1 MTSKLPRP
9 RSGPLT
15 TGPSRAPARAM
26 LRAVGLSDADM
37 ERPQVA
43 VASSWNEVTP
53 CNMHLNT
60 LAGHAKEGVRIAG
73 AVPLEFGTIAV
84 SDGISMG
91 HEGMK
96 ASLVS
101 REVIA
106 DSVELMVHAER
117 FDALV
122 AIAGC
127 DKSLPGMMMA
137 CARLDVPAAFLYG
150 GTILPGWVH
159 GKAVTI
165 QDVFEAVGAQ
175 ATGELSDAGL
185 REVEKAACPG
195 AGSCAGMYTAN
206 TMAACAEVLGLA
218 VPGSASAPAVS
229 AARADLARQTGEA
242 AVKALELGL
251 NARRILTRPAL
262 LNAAAVVMA
271 TAGSTNAVLHLL
283 AIAAEAQVELT
294 LDDFDVISR
303 RTPLIASMR
312 PAGRYV
318 MSELDQAGGLPVILR
333 ELLSAGLLDGDTI
346 AVNGRTLAENVADAG
361 SPDGKVVHAITDP
374 IQAEGGLAVLRGSL
388 APNGAVVKT
397 PGLETL
403 RFDGTAAVFEN
414 EEACFA
420 AVTGGQVA
428 KGSVVI
434 IRNEGP
440 KGGPGM
446 REMLAVTAA
455 IKGAGLGQDVV
466 LVTDGRFSGATFGAC
481 IAHAAPEAFDGGPIA
496 LVADGDPVVIDI
508 PQRRLDLLVDDAELA
523 RRRAAWRRP
532 APNYTTGALA
542 KYAALVSGADTG
554 AICTVP
560 VSTGPVSTGPV

>member
-1 MTSKLPRP
+1 MTSLPRP

-15 TGPSRAPARAM
+15 TGPARAPQRAM
-26 LRAVGLSDADM
+26 LRAVGLSEQDLKL
-37 ERPQVA
+37 PQVA

-53 CNMHLNT
+53 CNLHLNS
-60 LAGHAKEGVRIAG
+60 LAVAAKEGVRQAG

-127 DKSLPGMMMA
+127 DKSLPGMLMA
-137 CARLDVPAAFLYG
+137 CARLNVPAAFLYG
-150 GTILPGWVH
+150 GTILPGWAL
-159 GKAVTI
+159 GRSLTI

-175 ATGELSDAGL
+175 AAGQMSDADL
-185 REVEKAACPG
+185 LAVERAACPG

-206 TMAACAEVLGLA
+206 TMSACAEALGMAL
-218 VPGSASAPAVS
+218 PGSASPPAVT
-229 AARADLARQTGEA
+229 AERAALARATGEVAVA
-242 AVKALELGL
+242 ALAAGL
-251 NARRILTRPAL
+251 RPRDIMTRTAF

-294 LDDFDVISR
+294 LDDFDAISR
-303 RTPLIASMR
+303 RTPHIASMR
-312 PAGRYV
+312 PAGRFV
-318 MSELDQAGGLPVILR
+318 MSELDQVGGLPVVLR
-333 ELLSAGLLDGDTI
+333 ELLEAGIIEGDAI
-346 AVNGRTLAENVADAG
+346 AVNGRTLAENVAAAAR
-361 SPDGKVVHAITDP
+361 PDGDVVRPASDP
-374 IQAEGGLAVLRGSL
+374 ISAEGGLAVLRGSL
-388 APNGAVVKT
+388 APNGAVVKV

-403 RFDGTAAVFEN
+403 RFEGPARVYER
-414 EEACFA
+414 EEDCFA
-420 AVTGGQVA
+420 AITGGKVA
-428 KGSVVI
+428 KGDVLVI
-434 IRNEGP
+434 RYEGP

-455 IKGAGLGQDVV
+455 LKGAGLGKDVV

-496 LVADGDPVVIDI
+496 LVAEGDLIVLDVPR
-508 PQRRLDLLVDDAELA
+508 RRLDLLVDDGELA
-523 RRRAAWRRP
+523 RRRAGWKRP
-532 APNYTTGALA
+532 APHYTTGALA
-542 KYAALVSGADTG
+542 KYAALVGGADRG
-554 AICTVP
+554 AVCTPDGDQRTVR
-560 VSTGPVSTGPV
+560 

>member
-1 MTSKLPRP
+1 MTNLPRP

-15 TGPSRAPARAM
+15 TGPARAPQRAM
-26 LRAVGLSDADM
+26 LRAVGLSDDDLKL
-37 ERPQVA
+37 PQVA

-53 CNMHLNT
+53 CNLHLNG
-60 LAGHAKEGVRIAG
+60 LAGAAKEGVRQAG
-73 AVPLEFGTIAV
+73 AVPIEFGTIAV
-84 SDGISMG
+84 SDGIAMG

-127 DKSLPGMMMA
+127 DKSLPGMLMA
-137 CARLDVPAAFLYG
+137 CARLNVPAAFLYG
-150 GTILPGWVH
+150 GTILPGH
-159 GKAVTI
+159 ALGRSLTI

-175 ATGELSDAGL
+175 AAGEMSDADL
-185 REVEKAACPG
+185 LAVERAACPG

-206 TMAACAEVLGLA
+206 TMSACSEALGMALPGAAT
-218 VPGSASAPAVS
+218 PPAVS
-229 AARADLARQTGEA
+229 AERTAIARATGEIAVQALA
-242 AVKALELGL
+242 AGL
-251 NARRILTRPAL
+251 RPRDIMTRTAF

-271 TAGSTNAVLHLL
+271 TAGSTNAILHLL
-283 AIAAEAQVELT
+283 AIAAEAQVDLT
-294 LDDFDVISR
+294 LEDFDQISR

-312 PAGRYV
+312 PAGRFV
-318 MSELDQAGGLPVILR
+318 MSELDQVGGLPVVLR
-333 ELLSAGLLDGDTI
+333 ELLEADLIDGSAI
-346 AVNGRTLAENVADAG
+346 AVNGRTLAENVADAPR
-361 SPDGKVVHAITDP
+361 PDGQVVRPVSDP
-374 IQAEGGLAVLRGSL
+374 LLTEGGLAVLRGSL
-388 APNGAVVKT
+388 VPNGAVVKV

-403 RFDGTAAVFEN
+403 KFEGRARVFER
-414 EEACFA
+414 EEDCFA
-420 AVTGGQVA
+420 AITGGKVS
-428 KGSVVI
+428 KGDVVV

-455 IKGAGLGQDVV
+455 IKGAGLGKDVV

-496 LVADGDPVVIDI
+496 LVADGDPIVLDV
-508 PQRRLDLLVDDAELA
+508 PQRRLDLLVDEAELD
-523 RRRAAWRRP
+523 RRRAGWKRA
-532 APNYTTGALA
+532 APNYTSGALA
-542 KYAALVSGADTG
+542 KYAALVSGADRG
-554 AICTVP
+554 AVCMP
-560 VSTGPVSTGPV
+560 

>member
-1 MTSKLPRP
+1 MTNLPRP

-15 TGPSRAPARAM
+15 TGPARAPQRAM
-26 LRAVGLSDADM
+26 LRAVGLSDDDLKL
-37 ERPQVA
+37 PQVA

-53 CNMHLNT
+53 CNLHLNG
-60 LAGHAKEGVRIAG
+60 LAGAAKEGVRQAG
-73 AVPLEFGTIAV
+73 AVPIEFGTIAV
-84 SDGISMG
+84 SDGIAMG

-127 DKSLPGMMMA
+127 DKSLPGMLMA
-137 CARLDVPAAFLYG
+137 CARLNVPAAFLYG
-150 GTILPGWVH
+150 GTILPGH
-159 GKAVTI
+159 ALGRSLTI

-175 ATGELSDAGL
+175 AAGEMSDADL
-185 REVEKAACPG
+185 LAVERAACPG

-206 TMAACAEVLGLA
+206 TMSACSEALGMALPGAAT
-218 VPGSASAPAVS
+218 PPAVS
-229 AARADLARQTGEA
+229 AERTALARATGEIAVQALA
-242 AVKALELGL
+242 AGL
-251 NARRILTRPAL
+251 RPRDIMTRTAF

-271 TAGSTNAVLHLL
+271 TAGSTNAILHLL
-283 AIAAEAQVELT
+283 AIAAEAQVDLT
-294 LDDFDVISR
+294 LEDFDQISR

-312 PAGRYV
+312 PAGRFV
-318 MSELDQAGGLPVILR
+318 MSELDQVGGLPVVLR
-333 ELLSAGLLDGDTI
+333 ELLEADLIDGSAI
-346 AVNGRTLAENVADAG
+346 AVNGRTLAENVADAPR
-361 SPDGKVVHAITDP
+361 PDGQVVRPVSDP
-374 IQAEGGLAVLRGSL
+374 LLTEGGLAVLRGSL
-388 APNGAVVKT
+388 VPNGAVVKV

-403 RFDGTAAVFEN
+403 KFEGRARVFER
-414 EEACFA
+414 EEDCFA
-420 AVTGGQVA
+420 AITGGQVS
-428 KGSVVI
+428 KGDVVV

-455 IKGAGLGQDVV
+455 IKGAGLGKDVV

-496 LVADGDPVVIDI
+496 LVADGDPIVLDV
-508 PQRRLDLLVDDAELA
+508 PQRRLDLLVDEAELD
-523 RRRAAWRRP
+523 RRRAGWKRA
-532 APNYTTGALA
+532 APNYTSGALA
-542 KYAALVSGADTG
+542 KYAALVSGADRG
-554 AICTVP
+554 AVCMP
-560 VSTGPVSTGPV
+560 

>member
-1 MTSKLPRP
+1 MTNLPRP

-15 TGPSRAPARAM
+15 TGPARAPQRAM
-26 LRAVGLSDADM
+26 LRAVGLSDDDLKL
-37 ERPQVA
+37 PQVA

-53 CNMHLNT
+53 CNLHLNG
-60 LAGHAKEGVRIAG
+60 LAGAAKEGVRQAG
-73 AVPLEFGTIAV
+73 AVPIEFGTIAV
-84 SDGISMG
+84 SDGIAMG

-127 DKSLPGMMMA
+127 DKSLPGMLMA
-137 CARLDVPAAFLYG
+137 CARLNVPAAFLYG
-150 GTILPGWVH
+150 GTILPGH
-159 GKAVTI
+159 ALGRSLTI

-175 ATGELSDAGL
+175 AAGEMSDADL
-185 REVEKAACPG
+185 LAVERAACPG

-206 TMAACAEVLGLA
+206 TMSACSEALGMALPGAAT
-218 VPGSASAPAVS
+218 PPAVS
-229 AARADLARQTGEA
+229 AERTALARATGEIAVQALA
-242 AVKALELGL
+242 AGL
-251 NARRILTRPAL
+251 RPRDIMTRTAF

-271 TAGSTNAVLHLL
+271 TAGSTNAILHLL
-283 AIAAEAQVELT
+283 AIAAEAQVDLT
-294 LDDFDVISR
+294 LDDFDQISR

-312 PAGRYV
+312 PAGRFV
-318 MSELDQAGGLPVILR
+318 MSELDQVGGLPVVLR
-333 ELLSAGLLDGDTI
+333 ELLEADLIDGSAI
-346 AVNGRTLAENVADAG
+346 AVNGRTLAENVADAPR
-361 SPDGKVVHAITDP
+361 PDGQVVRPVSDP
-374 IQAEGGLAVLRGSL
+374 LLAGGGLAVLRGSL
-388 APNGAVVKT
+388 VPNGAVVKV

-403 RFDGTAAVFEN
+403 KFEGRARVFER
-414 EEACFA
+414 EEDCFA
-420 AVTGGQVA
+420 AITGGKVS
-428 KGSVVI
+428 KGDVVV

-455 IKGAGLGQDVV
+455 IKGAGLGKDVV

-496 LVADGDPVVIDI
+496 LVADGDPIVLDV
-508 PQRRLDLLVDDAELA
+508 PQRRLDLLVDEAELD
-523 RRRAAWRRP
+523 RRRAGWKRA
-532 APNYTTGALA
+532 APNYTSGALA
-542 KYAALVSGADTG
+542 KYASLVSGADRG
-554 AICTVP
+554 AVCMP
-560 VSTGPVSTGPV
+560 